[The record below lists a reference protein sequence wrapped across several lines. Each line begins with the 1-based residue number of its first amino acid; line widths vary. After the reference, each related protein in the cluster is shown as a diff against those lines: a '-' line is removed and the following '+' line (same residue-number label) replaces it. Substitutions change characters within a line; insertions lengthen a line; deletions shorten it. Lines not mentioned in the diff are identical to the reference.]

1 MKGINTLINTSF
13 FFFPPLAIT
22 HKKIPCPRAAPS
34 NSPCLHSLSL
44 SHSTMPGTAQHRK
57 LQKARGCWHG
67 EAVLRAGH
75 PIRTSTETWERNYSA
90 TDPLR
95 ELQVS
100 NAVCPKTLSY
110 TAFPSS
116 LLSYT
121 KPKNN
126 LRADRRDFEIS
137 IGLLSPN
144 CLKLK
149 FICILCRN
157 INKRP
162 QMYLYLYILQEPSKI
177 IHRTKINLL

>member
-44 SHSTMPGTAQHRK
+44 SHSTMPGTSQHRK

-100 NAVCPKTLSY
+100 NAVCPKTLLHCV
-110 TAFPSS
+110 S
-116 LLSYT
+116 LL
-121 KPKNN
+121 P
-126 LRADRRDFEIS
+126 
-137 IGLLSPN
+137 
-144 CLKLK
+144 LKLHK
-149 FICILCRN
+149 TQEQPESRQ
-157 INKRP
+157 KRFWN
-162 QMYLYLYILQEPSKI
+162 QHRFTESKLFKVKVYLYSL
-177 IHRTKINLL
+177 

>member
-1 MKGINTLINTSF
+1 MKGINTLINTIF
-13 FFFPPLAIT
+13 FFFHHLLLHTKKSPVPEQHPAILHVSTACRSLTPQCQAPPSTASFRKREVAGTGRQCSGLAT
-22 HKKIPCPRAAPS
+22 PSEHPRKHEKGIIQPRTPS
-34 NSPCLHSLSL
+34 ESSRCQMQS
-44 SHSTMPGTAQHRK
+44 
-57 LQKARGCWHG
+57 
-67 EAVLRAGH
+67 V
-75 PIRTSTETWERNYSA
+75 
-90 TDPLR
+90 
-95 ELQVS
+95 
-100 NAVCPKTLSY
+100 PKHCY